1 MRAGFERALGS
12 IDPIRVTADAVSGLD
27 GGRIDVLAIGKAS
40 LGMLDGARRSLG
52 GRVGSVVSVSD
63 QPDPDRS
70 PSHHVGEHPFP
81 GAGSLA
87 AGRAALDLARS
98 STADRLL
105 VLISGGGS
113 SIAVVPPPGV
123 TVVELAQLIQRLMDS
138 AVPIRELNLVRR
150 SLSQLK
156 NGRLLASARVPVT
169 SLIISD
175 VIDEPPSTVASGP
188 TLFEEVDPV
197 EVEAIVES
205 AGVSMTP
212 AMQNWIR
219 RPADPVA
226 VDHSW
231 SVIASGRTAAT
242 AMAEALDTMAPESGF
257 QGRAAETARRF
268 VTGSPAGFTVG
279 YGETTVEVTGGG
291 KGGRNTEA
299 ALAAA
304 LELDG
309 RDDVVFGAFA
319 TDGVDGSSGA
329 AGAIVDG
336 GTAERIRRGGLDPAD
351 ALEANDSA
359 TALEMSGDLVVTG
372 PTGTNVA
379 DLWVS
384 WRDR

>member
-1 MRAGFERALGS
+1 MRSAFEQALGS
-12 IDPIRVTADAVSGLD
+12 IDPGEATADAVAGLAGD
-27 GGRIDVLAIGKAS
+27 RIDVLAIGKAS
-40 LGMLDGARRSLG
+40 LGMLDGARRVLG
-52 GRVGSVVSVSD
+52 ERIGSTMSVSD
-63 QPDPDRS
+63 QPDPDGD
-70 PSHHVGEHPFP
+70 PTQHVGEHPFP
-81 GAGSLA
+81 REGSLT
-87 AGRAALDLARS
+87 AGRAALDMARS

-113 SIAVVPPPGV
+113 SIAVAPPPGV
-123 TVVELAQLIQRLMDS
+123 TVVELAHVIQQLMDS

-150 SLSQLK
+150 SLSQIK

-188 TLFEEVDPV
+188 TLHEEVDPD
-197 EVEAIVES
+197 EVEAIVEG
-205 AGVSMTP
+205 AGATMTP
-212 AMQNWIR
+212 AMRNWIR
-219 RPADPVA
+219 RPVDPVA

-231 SVIASGRTAAT
+231 SVIASGRTAA
-242 AMAEALDTMAPESGF
+242 AALANALDATPPESGF
-257 QGRAAETARRF
+257 QGRAAEMARRF

-279 YGETTVEVTGGG
+279 YGETTVEVTGNG

-304 LELDG
+304 LMLDG
-309 RDDVVFGAFA
+309 TDDVVFGAFA

-329 AGAIVDG
+329 AGAVVDG
-336 GTAERIRRGGLDPAD
+336 GTAGRIRAGGIDPAR
-351 ALEANDSA
+351 ALEMNDSA
-359 TALEMSGDLVVTG
+359 TALSASGDLVVTG

-384 WRDR
+384 WRGR